1 MTFSSKIVTFAV
13 FISAVSMSIAQQTNL
28 PSVRVAVQQIANS
41 GTLTPL
47 REQSNV
53 GSRTFPMIY
62 ASLIELDR
70 QGDLSLKPSLATS
83 WKRIDDYT
91 VELKLRQGVKFHN
104 GDEMTAEDVAF
115 TFGPEYMFGTTKPIR
130 VGQVASTIGTSTNP
144 GTPAAVVKISSV
156 TLHLKFQR

>member
-104 GDEMTAEDVAF
+104 GDEMTADDVAF
-115 TFGPEYMFGTTKPIR
+115 TFGPEYMFVESHTR
-130 VGQVASTIGTSTNP
+130 NQVPLGCCIWLGLLQP
-144 GTPAAVVKISSV
+144 GRLVK
-156 TLHLKFQR
+156 TGDQGP